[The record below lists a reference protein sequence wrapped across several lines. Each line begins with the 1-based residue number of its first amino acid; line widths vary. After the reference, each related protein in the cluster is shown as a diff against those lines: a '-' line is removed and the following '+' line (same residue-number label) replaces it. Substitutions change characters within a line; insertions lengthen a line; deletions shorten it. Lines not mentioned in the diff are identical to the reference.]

1 MQEFPG
7 TVRGYDVEV
16 TRDHDGH
23 CNGTGRCQGIDER
36 RQGIEREGTQ
46 VPHRESE
53 QTERRVQTSL
63 RNPTPQQARL
73 HTLTKG
79 KHRFQFNSLALQ
91 IVNELLH
98 IEVHVRHLPT
108 PTSDAERE
116 PRTNG
121 AARGTDTPRDA
132 AGKSRLACSSRNP
145 RTARQNAV
153 S

>member
-1 MQEFPG
+1 MQKFPG

-108 PTSDAERE
+108 VALRQHVSGQFRA
-116 PRTNG
+116 
-121 AARGTDTPRDA
+121 TP
-132 AGKSRLACSSRNP
+132 
-145 RTARQNAV
+145 
-153 S
+153 